1 MKYVV
6 TWLVLAVVIAIG
18 IGSLNW
24 PSYRRMALRGIS
36 GQATVIELL
45 PKIHNTLR
53 YEYHVAGRAF
63 QGQMQSWSP
72 NPLLEQ
78 LAVGQ
83 SVIIYYDPEHPEVSV
98 LGDPNPMLKNE
109 TISVALAALVV
120 PTFLVAAWVWRA
132 SRKHENQRLIEK
144 AA

>member
-1 MKYVV
+1 MRYVL
-6 TWLVLAVVIAIG
+6 TWLVLATVIAIG

-24 PSYRRMALRGIS
+24 PSYRRMAVRGVL
-36 GQATVIELL
+36 GQATIIEVV

-63 QGQMQSWSP
+63 EGQMQPWPP
-72 NPLLEQ
+72 NPPLEQ

-83 SVIIYYDPEHPEVSV
+83 SVVIYYDPEHPEASV
-98 LGDPNPMLKNE
+98 LGDPKPMLTNE
-109 TISVALAALVV
+109 TISVALAALGV
-120 PTFLVAAWVWRA
+120 PTLLVAAWAWKV
-132 SRKHENQRLIEK
+132 SRKHENQRVLEK